1 MSLSML
7 KQSIKN
13 LSEISENYEKMLDR
27 LEVSTNKKEQEQLQ
41 QNLLLFKRQ
50 MDSLMEVIKEQIKEE
65 KNAI

>member
-1 MSLSML
+1 ML